1 MPEAPKQ
8 NPAPPAEGAPTPAPE
23 SAAPSTAQTLGSA
36 TYEIIRQRLNT
47 QGAALRERMAKLNAR
62 RSEVFG
68 SIEYKLLQA
77 DRIVTAHNC
86 TPRDMIQ
93 LGHGR
98 FLFGFNVQFGLKK
111 EMELP
116 DVFAVYRRDEEA
128 GTFKEDTLDVL
139 NDKQFLIDF
148 KRLYNV
154 YEKTAFRKFAV
165 IDGKLYMKFA
175 TGAGLNDFAVF
186 KWAFNDGNLRFV
198 DGRAEAEYRRI
209 GYPAAHQFRWQTP
222 DRESYRYGD
231 HPHVS
236 IEDRVFV
243 ECVGGDLTI
252 KVEDNTTT
260 GEGVYAE
267 PVDDKHQK
275 VDDAE
280 IAYATINH
288 LILLKIR
295 PYKEQTARYFIFN
308 EKQQT
313 AVRVDSIGSSC
324 VLLPEEHGLI
334 FPDGYYLATGELKQF
349 DCDAA
354 NMVIERVVHAP
365 NGEDVLYCFY
375 NRLTGDY
382 ALLPYR
388 LIAQKVEERISCN
401 GFSIF
406 PNGNLVLFRAEAEA
420 KKHHMIQLRQTPFHQ
435 PGHEPPGQK
444 DAFLYQVGNKEVV
457 RCLAECNEVMTLVRK
472 ENPYAEI
479 YTDLVKRC
487 GAILDS
493 YPWLAS
499 ADGFQVDGALR
510 QVREAADKAV
520 DEFDK
525 VRRLQREAVERVKDV
540 RKRCTDQFQNVRR
553 ASFRVLNDFVL
564 NLASLRKLRGE
575 LITLKEVR
583 YVDVAQV
590 EELEKQVATQTDEL
604 SGSCVK
610 FLLKPEALEPY
621 RKQAADHLAAVDRV
635 TKVAEGKEIEKAVT
649 VAGGELEMLI
659 EIVNSLKIEDAT
671 ETTRIIDS
679 ITAVYSTLNQV
690 KAALKKRLES
700 LFASEG
706 AAQFAAQM
714 KLLGQA
720 ASSYLDLCDSPAKCE
735 EYLNRLSVQ
744 LEELE
749 GTFADFEEYTVQL
762 ADRRTELY
770 EAFEQRK
777 VALVEQR
784 NRKASAL
791 LTAAERIL
799 KVIQNRLGGFKSI
812 EDINSYMASDLMIAK
827 VRETIEQLF
836 ALGDSVK
843 ADDLQG
849 RLKST
854 QQDAVRQLKDRQ
866 ELFVGGENVIKLGKH
881 HFNINTQPLELTVV
895 NRDGVQHVH
904 LTSTKYFEAITDEAF
919 LATRDVWDQEV
930 VSENRDVYRAE
941 YLAWQ
946 MLKAIENGSRRG
958 NEADSVSA
966 EKVRLLT
973 SAATTED
980 QRLAF
985 VQEFMGARYQEGYT
999 KGIHDLDGAK
1009 IFHALLTTHHALQL
1023 ARFSPTARACAV
1035 VYWNR
1040 FCPQETRTLWSAK
1053 LNAFAERNRLFP
1065 GDPTQQGYIAAL
1077 QGLVR
1082 AFVEETKL
1090 YSPEMA
1096 NEAGEY
1102 LFNELITGET
1112 ASVSQEADQLVASF
1126 NRHLASKGSEKA
1138 FEQRRQALAEHPGS
1152 ELDLIRDW
1160 VRGFLLVG
1168 SRRGDEADSPAAE
1181 NVRLLTS
1188 AATGEFR
1195 YLDEVAAIL
1204 FCGSDLKRSVV
1215 KAATSQA
1222 IEGMRGSH
1230 GLIHGSK
1237 YQFDYLN
1244 FQERLQ
1250 AFEREVVPRFEK
1262 FHALKQQLIER
1273 ERAKLRLDEFK
1284 PKVLTSFVRNQLI
1297 DQIYLPMVGDNL
1309 AKQIGAAGAAKRT
1322 DLMGLLLVIS
1332 PPGYGKTTLMEYVAS
1347 RLGIIFIKIN
1357 GPALGHNVVSLDPEE
1372 APNAAAREEIIKLN
1386 LALEMGDNA
1395 MICVDDIQHCS
1406 PEFLQKFISLCDG
1419 QRRIEGVWRGKPRTY
1434 DLRGRKVVVVMA
1446 GNPYTESGQKFKI
1459 PDMLANRADTYNL
1472 GDIIGGNADYFKA
1485 SYLENAVTS
1494 NAVLAPLAN
1503 KSQKDIRSFIRMAES
1518 GEREVE
1524 GFEGSYSSQE
1534 VEEILSVMKKLVMIR
1549 EVILRVNQEYIH
1561 SAAQADE
1568 FRTEPPFRLQGS
1580 YRNMNRLAEKVVPI
1594 MNDDEVRAI
1603 ILDHYR
1609 GESQTLTTGTEANML
1624 KFRELIGILTAEEK
1638 ARWEDIKQTFKR
1650 NNAARG
1656 AGGDN
1661 DPAGRIVAQLSGFQ
1675 SGLEGIQKV
1684 MADQLAKPPPPPPQV
1699 NVDMTPVGKT
1709 LEALQAAMEKQSAKP
1724 QAAPQVVVDMS
1735 SVSKGLE
1742 GLQVALEKQN
1752 ARPQAAPSLT
1762 IDLGPLSQSLEALRA
1777 SVEKRLAQP
1786 AKKDAAGDGNFNQL
1800 TAKLGEGLNALRQ
1813 DLSQAI
1819 AAVHTGTVGD
1829 AMKRMEHEMEM
1840 VHSTLATLKDMAAR
1854 QRDHLRASQEL
1865 LETRAKQG
1873 SLEIDVTQEMLS
1885 NEAEFLEHFQKA
1897 IAEAQK
1903 QRETGASGEQKP
1915 PIIGGN

>member
-1 MPEAPKQ
+1 
-8 NPAPPAEGAPTPAPE
+8 
-23 SAAPSTAQTLGSA
+23 
-36 TYEIIRQRLNT
+36 
-47 QGAALRERMAKLNAR
+47 
-62 RSEVFG
+62 
-68 SIEYKLLQA
+68 
-77 DRIVTAHNC
+77 
-86 TPRDMIQ
+86 
-93 LGHGR
+93 
-98 FLFGFNVQFGLKK
+98 
-111 EMELP
+111 
-116 DVFAVYRRDEEA
+116 
-128 GTFKEDTLDVL
+128 
-139 NDKQFLIDF
+139 
-148 KRLYNV
+148 
-154 YEKTAFRKFAV
+154 
-165 IDGKLYMKFA
+165 
-175 TGAGLNDFAVF
+175 
-186 KWAFNDGNLRFV
+186 
-198 DGRAEAEYRRI
+198 
-209 GYPAAHQFRWQTP
+209 
-222 DRESYRYGD
+222 
-231 HPHVS
+231 
-236 IEDRVFV
+236 VFV

-252 KVEDNTTT
+252 KVEDNTAS

-280 IAYATINH
+280 IAYGLVGH

-295 PYKEQTARYFIFN
+295 PYKEQAARYFIFN

-313 AVRVDSIGSSC
+313 AMRVDSLGQSC
-324 VLLPEEHGLI
+324 VFLPEEHGLI

-349 DCDAA
+349 DSKDEG
-354 NMVIERVVHAP
+354 MVIERIVHAP
-365 NGEDVLYCFY
+365 NGEDVLYVFY

-401 GFSIF
+401 GFSLF

-420 KKHHMIQLRQTPFHQ
+420 QKHHMIQLRQTPFHQ

-472 ENPYAEI
+472 ENPHAEI

-493 YPWLAS
+493 YPWLSS
-499 ADGFQVDGALR
+499 ADGFGLDGALR
-510 QVREAADKAV
+510 AVREAADKAV

-553 ASFRVLNDFVL
+553 ASFRVLNDYVL

-590 EELEKQVATQTDEL
+590 EELEKQVVTQTDEL

-610 FLLKPEALEPY
+610 FLLKPESLEPY

-706 AAQFAAQM
+706 AAQFGAQM

-799 KVIQNRLGGFKSI
+799 KVIQNRLAGFKSI

-827 VRETIEQLF
+827 VRETIEQLL

-854 QQDAVRQLKDRQ
+854 QQEAVRQLKDRQ

-946 MLKAIENGSRRG
+946 MLKSVGAPTSKSARSNG
-958 NEADSVSA
+958 EAERAGLEAGAPSLA
-966 EKVRLLT
+966 EALAYSDDK
-973 SAATTED
+973 
-980 QRLAF
+980 RLAF

-1009 IFHALLTTHHALQL
+1009 IFHALITTHHALQL
-1023 ARFSPTARACAV
+1023 ARFSPLARACAV

-1040 FCPQETRTLWSAK
+1040 FCPPETKTLWTAK
-1053 LNAFAERNRLFP
+1053 LNGFAERNKLFP
-1065 GDPTQQGYIAAL
+1065 GDPTQQNYIAAV
-1077 QGLVR
+1077 QELVR
-1082 AFVEETKL
+1082 VFLEQAKL
-1090 YSPEMA
+1090 YPAEIA
-1096 NEAGEY
+1096 NEAGDY
-1102 LFNELITGET
+1102 LFNELIAGET
-1112 ASVSQEADQLVASF
+1112 VSVSQEADQLVASF

-1152 ELDLIRDW
+1152 ELDLVRDW
-1160 VRGFLLVG
+1160 VRGFLLTQP
-1168 SRRGDEADSPAAE
+1168 EA
-1181 NVRLLTS
+1181 
-1188 AATGEFR
+1188 GR
-1195 YLDEVAAIL
+1195 YLDEVAAFL
-1204 FCGSDLKRSVV
+1204 FCGSNVKRTVV

-1222 IEGMRGSH
+1222 IEGMKGSH

-1250 AFEREVVPRFEK
+1250 AFERDVVPRFEK
-1262 FHALKQQLIER
+1262 FHSLKQALIER

-1395 MICVDDIQHCS
+1395 MICVDDIQHCN

-1472 GDIIGGNADYFKA
+1472 GDIIGGSAEWFKA
-1485 SYLENAVTS
+1485 SYLENSVTS

-1518 GEREVE
+1518 GEREAE

-1580 YRNMNRLAEKVVPI
+1580 YRNMNRLAEKVVTI

-1624 KFRELIGILTAEEK
+1624 KFKELIGIQTAEEK
-1638 ARWEDIKQTFKR
+1638 SRWEDIKKTFKH
-1650 NNAARG
+1650 NTAARG
-1656 AGGDN
+1656 AGGDS

-1675 SGLEGIQKV
+1675 SGLEGIQQV
-1684 MADQLAKPPPPPPQV
+1684 IASQLSKPAPPPPQV
-1699 NVDMTPVGKT
+1699 NVDMTPVGKS

-1724 QAAPQVVVDMS
+1724 QVAPQVVVDMS

-1742 GLQVALEKQN
+1742 ALQAAMENQS
-1752 ARPQAAPSLT
+1752 ARPQAAPQPVT

-1777 SVEKRLAQP
+1777 TVEKRLAQP
-1786 AKKDAAGDGNFNQL
+1786 AKKDAAGDGSFTL
-1800 TAKLGEGLNALRQ
+1800 LAEKLGEGLNALRH
-1813 DLSQAI
+1813 DLSKAI
-1819 AAVHTGTVGD
+1819 VTGQTGTASD

-1854 QRDHLRASQEL
+1854 QRDHLRTSQEL

-1885 NEAEFLEHFQKA
+1885 NEAAFLEHFQKA
-1897 IAEAQK
+1897 IADAQK
-1903 QRETGASGEQKP
+1903 HREATGGEKP
-1915 PIIGGN
+1915 PEEK

>member
-1 MPEAPKQ
+1 MAENQEPKPAAPQ
-8 NPAPPAEGAPTPAPE
+8 TEGAPTPAPE

-77 DRIVTAHNC
+77 DRIVTSHNC
-86 TPRDMIQ
+86 VPRDMIQ

-111 EMELP
+111 EMELA

-128 GTFKEDTLDVL
+128 GTFKEDNLDVL

-154 YEKTAFRKFAV
+154 YEKTAFRKFTV
-165 IDGKLYMKFA
+165 IDGKLYMKFG
-175 TGAGLNDFAVF
+175 TGPGLNDFAVF

-209 GYPAAHQFRWQTP
+209 AYPAAHQFRWQTP

-231 HPHVS
+231 HPHIS

-252 KVEDNTTT
+252 KVEDNTKT
-260 GEGVYAE
+260 GEGVYSE

-280 IAYATINH
+280 IAYGLVGH

-295 PYKEQTARYFIFN
+295 PYKEQAARYFIFN

-354 NMVIERVVHAP
+354 NMVIERIVHAP
-365 NGEDVLYCFY
+365 NGEDVLYVFY

-401 GFSIF
+401 GFSLF

-420 KKHHMIQLRQTPFHQ
+420 QKHHMIQLRQTPFHQ
-435 PGHEPPGQK
+435 PSFEPAGQK

-493 YPWLAS
+493 YPWLSS
-499 ADGFQVDGALR
+499 ADGFGLDGALR
-510 QVREAADKAV
+510 AVREAADKAV

-590 EELEKQVATQTDEL
+590 EELEKQVVTQTEEL

-621 RKQAADHLAAVDRV
+621 RKQAADHLAAVERV

-649 VAGGELEMLI
+649 AAGGELEMLI

-799 KVIQNRLGGFKSI
+799 KVIQNRLAGFKSI

-827 VRETIEQLF
+827 VRETIEQLL

-854 QQDAVRQLKDRQ
+854 QQEAVRQLKDRQ
-866 ELFVGGENVIKLGKH
+866 ELFVGGQDVIKLGKH

-946 MLKAIENGSRRG
+946 MLKGLESRLQAASEPAKAG
-958 NEADSVSA
+958 TPNLAEALAFSDD
-966 EKVRLLT
+966 K
-973 SAATTED
+973 
-980 QRLAF
+980 RLAF

-1023 ARFSPTARACAV
+1023 ARFSPAARACAV

-1053 LNAFAERNRLFP
+1053 LNAFAERNKLFP
-1065 GDPTQQGYIAAL
+1065 GDPTQQNYIAAL
-1077 QGLVR
+1077 QGLVG
-1082 AFVEETKL
+1082 AFAEQTQL
-1090 YSPEMA
+1090 YPKEIA
-1096 NEAGEY
+1096 AEAGEY
-1102 LFNELITGET
+1102 LFNELITGE
-1112 ASVSQEADQLVASF
+1112 AVSVSQEADRLVASF

-1152 ELDLIRDW
+1152 ELDLVRDW
-1160 VRGFLLVG
+1160 VRGFLLTQVDPVALRPNVE
-1168 SRRGDEADSPAAE
+1168 SQRDS
-1181 NVRLLTS
+1181 THQ
-1188 AATGEFR
+1188 FR
-1195 YLDEVAAIL
+1195 YLDEVAAFL
-1204 FCGSDLKRSVV
+1204 FCGDKVKRTVV

-1222 IEGMRGSH
+1222 IEGMKGSH
-1230 GLIHGSK
+1230 GLVQGSK

-1250 AFEREVVPRFEK
+1250 KFERDVVPRFEK
-1262 FHALKQQLIER
+1262 FHSLKQALIER

-1322 DLMGLLLVIS
+1322 DLMGLLLIIS

-1395 MICVDDIQHCS
+1395 MICVDDIQHCN

-1472 GDIIGGNADYFKA
+1472 GDIIGGSAEWFKA

-1518 GEREVE
+1518 GEREAE

-1561 SAAQADE
+1561 SAAQSEE

-1580 YRNMNRLAEKVVPI
+1580 YRNMNRLAEKVVTI

-1624 KFRELIGILTAEEK
+1624 KFKELIGIQTADEK
-1638 ARWEDIKQTFKR
+1638 ARWEDIKKTFKH
-1650 NNAARG
+1650 NTAARG

-1684 MADQLAKPPPPPPQV
+1684 IADQLAKPPP
-1699 NVDMTPVGKT
+1699 
-1709 LEALQAAMEKQSAKP
+1709 
-1724 QAAPQVVVDMS
+1724 APQVVVDMS
-1735 SVSKGLE
+1735 PVGKGLE
-1742 GLQVALEKQN
+1742 AVQAALEKQS
-1752 ARPQAAPSLT
+1752 ARPQAAPPMT
-1762 IDLGPLSQSLEALRA
+1762 IDLGPLNQSLEALRA
-1777 SVEKRLAQP
+1777 TVEKRLTQP
-1786 AKKDAAGDGNFNQL
+1786 AKKDGAADGDFNLL

-1854 QRDHLRASQEL
+1854 QRDHLRTSQEL

-1885 NEAEFLEHFQKA
+1885 NEAAFLEHFQKA
-1897 IAEAQK
+1897 IADAQK
-1903 QRETGASGEQKP
+1903 HREATGGEKP
-1915 PIIGGN
+1915 PDN

>member
-1 MPEAPKQ
+1 MAENQEPKPAAPQ
-8 NPAPPAEGAPTPAPE
+8 TEGAPTPAPE

-77 DRIVTAHNC
+77 DRIVTSHNC
-86 TPRDMIQ
+86 VPRDMIQ

-111 EMELP
+111 EMELA

-128 GTFKEDTLDVL
+128 GTFKEDNLDVL

-154 YEKTAFRKFAV
+154 YEKTAFRKFTV
-165 IDGKLYMKFA
+165 IDGKLYMKFG
-175 TGAGLNDFAVF
+175 TGPGLNDFAVF

-209 GYPAAHQFRWQTP
+209 AYPAAHQFRWQTP

-231 HPHVS
+231 HPHIS

-252 KVEDNTTT
+252 KVEDNTKT
-260 GEGVYAE
+260 GEGVYSE

-280 IAYATINH
+280 IAYGLVGH

-295 PYKEQTARYFIFN
+295 PYKEQAARYFIFN

-354 NMVIERVVHAP
+354 NMVIERIVHAP
-365 NGEDVLYCFY
+365 NGEDVLYVFY

-401 GFSIF
+401 GFSLF

-420 KKHHMIQLRQTPFHQ
+420 QKHHMIQLRQTPFHQ
-435 PGHEPPGQK
+435 PGFEPAGQK

-493 YPWLAS
+493 YPWLSS
-499 ADGFQVDGALR
+499 ADGFGLDGALR
-510 QVREAADKAV
+510 AVREAADKAV

-590 EELEKQVATQTDEL
+590 EELEKQVVTQTEEL

-621 RKQAADHLAAVDRV
+621 RKQAADHLVAVERV

-799 KVIQNRLGGFKSI
+799 KVIQNRLAGFKSI

-827 VRETIEQLF
+827 VRETIEQLL

-854 QQDAVRQLKDRQ
+854 QQEAVRQLKDRQ

-946 MLKAIENGSRRG
+946 MLKGLESRLQAASEPAKAG
-958 NEADSVSA
+958 TSNLAEALAFS
-966 EKVRLLT
+966 
-973 SAATTED
+973 ED
-980 QRLAF
+980 KRLAF

-1023 ARFSPTARACAV
+1023 ARFSPAARACAV

-1053 LNAFAERNRLFP
+1053 LDAFAERNKLFP
-1065 GDPTQQGYIAAL
+1065 GDPTQQNYIAAL
-1077 QGLVR
+1077 QGLAS
-1082 AFVEETKL
+1082 AFAEQTQL
-1090 YSPEMA
+1090 YPKEIA
-1096 NEAGEY
+1096 AEAGEY
-1102 LFNELITGET
+1102 LFSELISGDTF
-1112 ASVSQEADQLVASF
+1112 AISQEADRLVASF

-1138 FEQRRQALAEHPGS
+1138 FEQRRQALVEHPGS
-1152 ELDLIRDW
+1152 ELDLVRDW
-1160 VRGFLLVG
+1160 VRGFLLTQVDPVALRPNVE
-1168 SRRGDEADSPAAE
+1168 SQRDS
-1181 NVRLLTS
+1181 THQ
-1188 AATGEFR
+1188 FR
-1195 YLDEVAAIL
+1195 YLDEVAAFL
-1204 FCGSDLKRSVV
+1204 FCGDKVKRTVV

-1222 IEGMRGSH
+1222 IEGMKGSH
-1230 GLIHGSK
+1230 GLVQGSK
-1237 YQFDYLN
+1237 YLFDYLN

-1250 AFEREVVPRFEK
+1250 KFERDVVPRFEK
-1262 FHALKQQLIER
+1262 FHSLKQALIER

-1395 MICVDDIQHCS
+1395 MICVDDIQHCN

-1472 GDIIGGNADYFKA
+1472 GDIIGGSAEWFKA

-1518 GEREVE
+1518 GEREAE

-1561 SAAQADE
+1561 SAAQSDE

-1580 YRNMNRLAEKVVPI
+1580 YRNMNRLAEKVVTI

-1624 KFRELIGILTAEEK
+1624 KFKELIGIQTADEK
-1638 ARWEDIKQTFKR
+1638 ARWEDIKKTFKH
-1650 NNAARG
+1650 NTAARG

-1684 MADQLAKPPPPPPQV
+1684 IADQLAKPPP
-1699 NVDMTPVGKT
+1699 
-1709 LEALQAAMEKQSAKP
+1709 
-1724 QAAPQVVVDMS
+1724 APQVVVDMS
-1735 SVSKGLE
+1735 PVGKGLE
-1742 GLQVALEKQN
+1742 AVQAALEKQS
-1752 ARPQAAPSLT
+1752 ARPQAAPPMT
-1762 IDLGPLSQSLEALRA
+1762 IDLGPLNQSLEALRA
-1777 SVEKRLAQP
+1777 TVEKRLTQP
-1786 AKKDAAGDGNFNQL
+1786 AKKDGAADGDFHQL

-1854 QRDHLRASQEL
+1854 QRDHLRTSQEL

-1897 IAEAQK
+1897 IADAQK
-1903 QRETGASGEQKP
+1903 HREATEGQKP
-1915 PIIGGN
+1915 PDN

>member
-1 MPEAPKQ
+1 MADAPEPK
-8 NPAPPAEGAPTPAPE
+8 PAPQPEGAPTPAPE
-23 SAAPSTAQTLGSA
+23 AAAPSTAQTLGSA

-77 DRIVTAHNC
+77 DRIVTSHNC
-86 TPRDMIQ
+86 IPRDMIQ

-111 EMELP
+111 EMELA

-154 YEKTAFRKFAV
+154 YEKTAFRKFTV
-165 IDGKLYMKFA
+165 IDGKLYMKFG
-175 TGAGLNDFAVF
+175 TGPGLNDFAVF

-209 GYPAAHQFRWQTP
+209 AYPAAHQFRWQTP

-231 HPHVS
+231 HPHIS

-252 KVEDNTTT
+252 KVEDNTKT
-260 GEGVYAE
+260 GEGVYSE

-280 IAYATINH
+280 IAYGLVGH

-295 PYKEQTARYFIFN
+295 PYKEQAARYFIFN

-354 NMVIERVVHAP
+354 NMVIERIVHAP
-365 NGEDVLYCFY
+365 NGEDVLYVFY

-401 GFSIF
+401 GFSLF
-406 PNGNLVLFRAEAEA
+406 PNGNLVLFRAEAESQ
-420 KKHHMIQLRQTPFHQ
+420 KHHMIQLRQTPFHQ
-435 PGHEPPGQK
+435 PGFEPAGQK

-499 ADGFQVDGALR
+499 ADGFGLDGALR
-510 QVREAADKAV
+510 AVREAADKAV

-590 EELEKQVATQTDEL
+590 EELEKQVVTQTEEL

-621 RKQAADHLAAVDRV
+621 RKQAADRLAAVERV

-827 VRETIEQLF
+827 VRETIEQLL

-854 QQDAVRQLKDRQ
+854 QQEAVRQLKDRQ

-946 MLKAIENGSRRG
+946 MLKGLESRLQAASEPAKAG
-958 NEADSVSA
+958 TSNLAEALAFS
-966 EKVRLLT
+966 
-973 SAATTED
+973 ED
-980 QRLAF
+980 KRLAF

-1023 ARFSPTARACAV
+1023 ARFSPAARACAV

-1053 LNAFAERNRLFP
+1053 LNAFAERNKLFP
-1065 GDPTQQGYIAAL
+1065 GDPTQQNYIAAL
-1077 QGLVR
+1077 QGLVG
-1082 AFVEETKL
+1082 AFAEQTQL
-1090 YSPEMA
+1090 YPKEIA
-1096 NEAGEY
+1096 AEAGEY
-1102 LFNELITGET
+1102 LFNELITGE
-1112 ASVSQEADQLVASF
+1112 AVSVSQEADQLVASF

-1138 FEQRRQALAEHPGS
+1138 FEQRRQALVEHPGS
-1152 ELDLIRDW
+1152 ELDLVRDW
-1160 VRGFLLVG
+1160 VRGFLLTQVDPVALRPNVE
-1168 SRRGDEADSPAAE
+1168 SQRDS
-1181 NVRLLTS
+1181 THQ
-1188 AATGEFR
+1188 FR
-1195 YLDEVAAIL
+1195 YLDEVAAFL
-1204 FCGSDLKRSVV
+1204 FCGDKVKRTVV

-1222 IEGMRGSH
+1222 IEGMKGSH
-1230 GLIHGSK
+1230 GLVQGSK

-1244 FQERLQ
+1244 FHERLQ
-1250 AFEREVVPRFEK
+1250 KFERDVVPRFEK
-1262 FHALKQQLIER
+1262 FHSLKQALIER

-1309 AKQIGAAGAAKRT
+1309 AKQIGAAGAVKRT

-1395 MICVDDIQHCS
+1395 MICVDDIQHCN

-1472 GDIIGGNADYFKA
+1472 GDIIGGSAEWFKA
-1485 SYLENAVTS
+1485 SYLENSVTS

-1518 GEREVE
+1518 GEREAE

-1561 SAAQADE
+1561 SAAQSDE

-1580 YRNMNRLAEKVVPI
+1580 YRNMNRLAEKVVTI

-1624 KFRELIGILTAEEK
+1624 KFKELIGIQTAEEK

-1684 MADQLAKPPPPPPQV
+1684 IADQLAKPPPPPPPAPQV
-1699 NVDMTPVGKT
+1699 VVDMTPVGKG
-1709 LEALQAAMEKQSAKP
+1709 LEAVQA
-1724 QAAPQVVVDMS
+1724 
-1735 SVSKGLE
+1735 
-1742 GLQVALEKQN
+1742 ALEKQS
-1752 ARPQAAPSLT
+1752 ARPQAAPPMT
-1762 IDLGPLSQSLEALRA
+1762 IDLGPLNQSLEALRA
-1777 SVEKRLAQP
+1777 TVEQRLSQP
-1786 AKKDAAGDGNFNQL
+1786 AKKGATADGDFNLL

-1854 QRDHLRASQEL
+1854 QRDHLRTSQEL

-1897 IAEAQK
+1897 IADAQK
-1903 QRETGASGEQKP
+1903 HREATGGEKP
-1915 PIIGGN
+1915 PDN

>member
-1 MPEAPKQ
+1 MAENQEPKPAAPQ
-8 NPAPPAEGAPTPAPE
+8 TEGAPTPAPE

-77 DRIVTAHNC
+77 DRIVTSHNC
-86 TPRDMIQ
+86 IPRDMIQ

-111 EMELP
+111 EMELA

-154 YEKTAFRKFAV
+154 YEKTAFRKFTV
-165 IDGKLYMKFA
+165 IDGKLYMKFG
-175 TGAGLNDFAVF
+175 TGPGLNDFAVF

-209 GYPAAHQFRWQTP
+209 AYPAAHQFRWQTP

-231 HPHVS
+231 HPHIS

-252 KVEDNTTT
+252 KVEDNTKT
-260 GEGVYAE
+260 GEGVYSE

-280 IAYATINH
+280 IAYGLVGH

-295 PYKEQTARYFIFN
+295 PYKEQAARYFIFN

-354 NMVIERVVHAP
+354 NMVIERIVHAP
-365 NGEDVLYCFY
+365 NGEDVLYVFY

-401 GFSIF
+401 GFSLF

-420 KKHHMIQLRQTPFHQ
+420 QKHHMIQLRQTPFHQ
-435 PGHEPPGQK
+435 PGFEPAGQK

-493 YPWLAS
+493 YPWLSS
-499 ADGFQVDGALR
+499 ADGFGLDGALR
-510 QVREAADKAV
+510 AVREAADKAV

-590 EELEKQVATQTDEL
+590 EELEKQVVTQTEEL
-604 SGSCVK
+604 SGLCVK

-621 RKQAADHLAAVDRV
+621 RKQAADHLAAVERV

-799 KVIQNRLGGFKSI
+799 KVIQNRLAGFKSI

-827 VRETIEQLF
+827 VRETIEQLL

-854 QQDAVRQLKDRQ
+854 QQEAVRQLKDRQ
-866 ELFVGGENVIKLGKH
+866 ELFVGGQDVIKLGKH

-946 MLKAIENGSRRG
+946 MLKGLESRLQAASEPAKAG
-958 NEADSVSA
+958 TPNLAEALAFSDD
-966 EKVRLLT
+966 K
-973 SAATTED
+973 
-980 QRLAF
+980 RLAF

-1023 ARFSPTARACAV
+1023 ARFSPAARACAV

-1053 LNAFAERNRLFP
+1053 LNAFAERNKLFP
-1065 GDPTQQGYIAAL
+1065 GDPTQQNYIAAL
-1077 QGLVR
+1077 QGLVG
-1082 AFVEETKL
+1082 AFAEQTQL
-1090 YSPEMA
+1090 YPKEIA
-1096 NEAGEY
+1096 AEAGEY
-1102 LFNELITGET
+1102 LFNELITGE
-1112 ASVSQEADQLVASF
+1112 AVSVSQEADRLVASF

-1152 ELDLIRDW
+1152 ELDLVRDW
-1160 VRGFLLVG
+1160 VRGFLLTQVEPVALRPNVE
-1168 SRRGDEADSPAAE
+1168 SQRDS
-1181 NVRLLTS
+1181 THQ
-1188 AATGEFR
+1188 FR
-1195 YLDEVAAIL
+1195 YLDEVAAFL
-1204 FCGSDLKRSVV
+1204 FCGDKVKRTVV

-1222 IEGMRGSH
+1222 IEGMKGSH
-1230 GLIHGSK
+1230 GLVQGST

-1250 AFEREVVPRFEK
+1250 AFERDVVPRFEK
-1262 FHALKQQLIER
+1262 FHSLKQALIER

-1395 MICVDDIQHCS
+1395 MICVDDIQHCN

-1472 GDIIGGNADYFKA
+1472 GDIIGGSAEWFKA
-1485 SYLENAVTS
+1485 SYLENSVTS

-1518 GEREVE
+1518 GEREAE

-1580 YRNMNRLAEKVVPI
+1580 YRNMNRLAEKVVTI

-1624 KFRELIGILTAEEK
+1624 KFKELIGIQTAEEK

-1650 NNAARG
+1650 NSAARG

-1684 MADQLAKPPPPPPQV
+1684 IADQLAKPPPPPPPAPQV
-1699 NVDMTPVGKT
+1699 VVDMTPVGKG
-1709 LEALQAAMEKQSAKP
+1709 LEAVQA
-1724 QAAPQVVVDMS
+1724 
-1735 SVSKGLE
+1735 
-1742 GLQVALEKQN
+1742 ALEKQS
-1752 ARPQAAPSLT
+1752 ARPQAAPPVT
-1762 IDLGPLSQSLEALRA
+1762 IDLGPLNQSLEALRA
-1777 SVEKRLAQP
+1777 TVEQRLSQP
-1786 AKKDAAGDGNFNQL
+1786 AKKGATADGDFNLL

-1854 QRDHLRASQEL
+1854 QRDHLRTSQEL

-1897 IAEAQK
+1897 IADAQK
-1903 QRETGASGEQKP
+1903 HREATEGQKP
-1915 PIIGGN
+1915 PDN

>member
-1 MPEAPKQ
+1 MSDAPELK
-8 NPAPPAEGAPTPAPE
+8 PAPQPDSAPTPAPE
-23 SAAPSTAQTLGSA
+23 TAAPSTAQTLGSA

-47 QGAALRERMAKLNAR
+47 QGATLRERMGRLDAR
-62 RSEVFG
+62 RQEVFG
-68 SIEYKLLQA
+68 SIEFKLLKA

-86 TPRDMIQ
+86 VPRDMIQ

-111 EMELP
+111 EMELA
-116 DVFAVYRRDEEA
+116 DVFAVYQRDETE
-128 GTFKEDTLDVL
+128 GTFKEDNLDVL
-139 NDKQFLIDF
+139 NDNQFLTDF
-148 KRLYNV
+148 RRLYNV
-154 YEKTAFRKFAV
+154 YEKTAFRKFSV

-186 KWAFNDGNLRFV
+186 KWAFNEGNLRFV

-209 GYPAAHQFRWQTP
+209 AYPAAHQFRWQTP

-252 KVEDNTTT
+252 KVEDNTAT
-260 GEGVYAE
+260 GEGIYAE

-280 IAYATINH
+280 IAYGIVGH

-295 PYKEQTARYFIFN
+295 PYKESAARHFIFN
-308 EKQQT
+308 EKQQA
-313 AVRVDSIGSSC
+313 AVRVDSIGQSC

-349 DCDAA
+349 DSKDT
-354 NMVIERVVHAP
+354 NMVFERAIHAP
-365 NGEDVLYCFY
+365 NGEDVLYVFY

-382 ALLPYR
+382 ALMPYR

-406 PNGNLVLFRAEAEA
+406 PNGHLVLFRAEAEA
-420 KKHHMIQLRQTPFHQ
+420 QKHHMIQLRQTPFHQ
-435 PGHEPPGQK
+435 PGHEPAGQK

-472 ENPYAEI
+472 ENPYAEL

-493 YPWLAS
+493 YPWLSS
-499 ADGFQVDGALR
+499 ADGFGVDGALR

-553 ASFRVLNDFVL
+553 ASFRALNDYVV
-564 NLASLRKLRGE
+564 NLATLRKLRGE

-590 EELEKQVATQTDEL
+590 EGLEKQVATQTDEL
-604 SGSCVK
+604 SGACVK
-610 FLLKPEALEPY
+610 FLLKPESLEPY
-621 RKQAADHLAAVDRV
+621 RKQAADHLAAVERV
-635 TKVAEGKEIEKAVT
+635 AKVAEGKEIEKAVT

-671 ETTRIIDS
+671 ETTRIIDG

-690 KAALKKRLES
+690 KAALKKRLQH
-700 LFASEG
+700 LVASEG

-714 KLLGQA
+714 KLLSQA
-720 ASSYLDLCDSPAKCE
+720 ASSYLDLCDTPVKCE

-762 ADRRTELY
+762 AERRTELY

-784 NRKASAL
+784 NRRASAL
-791 LTAAERIL
+791 MTAAERIL
-799 KVIQNRLGGFKSI
+799 KVIQNRLAGFKTI

-827 VRETIEQLF
+827 VRETVDQLL

-849 RLKST
+849 RLKSA
-854 QQDAVRQLKDRQ
+854 QQEAVRQLKDRQ
-866 ELFVGGENVIKLGKH
+866 DLFVGGENVIKLGKH
-881 HFNINTQPLELTVV
+881 HFNINTQPLDLTVV
-895 NRDGVQHVH
+895 NRDGVQHIH
-904 LTSTKYFEAITDEAF
+904 LTSTKYFEAIKDEAF

-946 MLKAIENGSRRG
+946 MLKALGTPNSDSARPNTRPRR
-958 NEADSVSA
+958 ADSEIGAPSLPEA
-966 EKVRLLT
+966 LAFTEEK
-973 SAATTED
+973 
-980 QRLAF
+980 RLAF

-1009 IFHALLTTHHALQL
+1009 IFHALITTHHALQL

-1040 FCPQETRTLWSAK
+1040 FCPQETRTLWAAK
-1053 LNAFAERNRLFP
+1053 LNAFADRNKLFP
-1065 GDPTQQGYIAAL
+1065 GDPAQQNYIAAL
-1077 QGLVR
+1077 QGLIT
-1082 AFVEETKL
+1082 AFVEQTKL
-1090 YSPEMA
+1090 YPTEVA

-1102 LFNELITGET
+1102 LFNELITGDT
-1112 ASVSQEADQLVASF
+1112 ASVSQEADQLVAAF
-1126 NRHLASKGSEKA
+1126 NKHLVGKGSEKM
-1138 FEQRRQALAEHPGS
+1138 FEQRRQALTDHPGS
-1152 ELDLIRDW
+1152 ELDLVRDW
-1160 VRGFLLVG
+1160 VRGFLLTR
-1168 SRRGDEADSPAAE
+1168 SNRREEAAPSE
-1181 NVRLLTS
+1181 TM
-1188 AATGEFR
+1188 R
-1195 YLDEVAAIL
+1195 YLEEIAAIL
-1204 FCGSDLKRSVV
+1204 FCGDDLNRSVV

-1222 IEGMRGSH
+1222 IDGMKGSH
-1230 GLIHGSK
+1230 GLIQGSK
-1237 YQFDYLN
+1237 YRFDYLN

-1250 AFEREVVPRFEK
+1250 RFERDVVPRFEQ

-1273 ERAKLRLDEFK
+1273 ERERLRLDEFR
-1284 PKVLTSFVRNQLI
+1284 PRVLTSFVRNQLI
-1297 DQIYLPMVGDNL
+1297 DRVYLPLVGDNL
-1309 AKQIGAAGAAKRT
+1309 AKQVGATGAQKRT

-1332 PPGYGKTTLMEYVAS
+1332 PPGYGKTTLMEYIAN
-1347 RLGIIFIKIN
+1347 RLGIVFVKIN

-1372 APNAAAREEIIKLN
+1372 APNAAAREEIQRLN
-1386 LALEMGDNA
+1386 LALEMGDNT
-1395 MICVDDIQHCS
+1395 MIYVDDIQHCN
-1406 PEFLQKFISLCDG
+1406 PEFLQKFISLCDA
-1419 QRRIEGVWRGKPRTY
+1419 QRKIEGVWRGKPRTY

-1472 GDIIGGNADYFKA
+1472 GDIIGDSADWFKA

-1503 KSQKDIRSFIRMAES
+1503 KSHKDIHSFIRMAES
-1518 GEREVE
+1518 GEREAE

-1534 VEEILSVMKKLVMIR
+1534 VEEILSVMKKLVIIR
-1549 EVILRVNQEYIH
+1549 EVILRVNQEYIY

-1568 FRTEPPFRLQGS
+1568 FRVEPPFRLQGS
-1580 YRNMNRLAEKVVPI
+1580 YRNMNRLAEKVVAI
-1594 MNDDEVRAI
+1594 MNDDEVRGL

-1609 GESQTLTTGTEANML
+1609 GESQTLTTGAEANLL
-1624 KFRELIGILTAEEK
+1624 KFKELVGAQSAEEK
-1638 ARWEDIKQTFKR
+1638 SRWEDIKKTFR
-1650 NNAARG
+1650 HNTAARG

-1684 MADQLAKPPPPPPQV
+1684 IADQLAKPPPPTPPAPQV
-1699 NVDMTPVGKT
+1699 VVDMTPVGKG
-1709 LEALQAAMEKQSAKP
+1709 LEALQAALEKQS
-1724 QAAPQVVVDMS
+1724 
-1735 SVSKGLE
+1735 
-1742 GLQVALEKQN
+1742 
-1752 ARPQAAPSLT
+1752 ARPQAAPQSVA
-1762 IDLGPLSQSLEALRA
+1762 IDLGPLNQSLEALRA
-1777 SVEKRLAQP
+1777 TVAQRLAQP
-1786 AKKDAAGDGNFNQL
+1786 SQKGAKPDGDFNL
-1800 TAKLGEGLNALRQ
+1800 LAAKLGEGLNALRQ
-1813 DLSQAI
+1813 DLSKAI
-1819 AAVHTGTVGD
+1819 SAVHSGTMAD

-1854 QRDHLRASQEL
+1854 QRDHLRSSQEL

-1885 NEAEFLEHFQKA
+1885 NEGEFLEHFQKA

-1903 QRETGASGEQKP
+1903 KREAGAD
-1915 PIIGGN
+1915 GNQQHVS

>member
-1 MPEAPKQ
+1 MPDAPEQKPTPQ
-8 NPAPPAEGAPTPAPE
+8 PEGAPVPAPE
-23 SAAPSTAQTLGSA
+23 GAPPSTAQTLGSA

-47 QGAALRERMAKLNAR
+47 QGAALRERMTKLDAAR
-62 RSEVFG
+62 AEVFG
-68 SIEYKLLQA
+68 TIEFKLLQA
-77 DRIVTAHNC
+77 DRILTSHNC
-86 TPRDMIQ
+86 VPADMVQ

-111 EMELP
+111 EIELG
-116 DVFAVYRRDEEA
+116 DVFAVYSRDEQA
-128 GTFKEDTLDVL
+128 GTFKEAELAVL
-139 NDKQFLIDF
+139 QDKTFITDF

-154 YEKTAFRKFAV
+154 YEKASFQKFSV
-165 IDGKLYMKFA
+165 IEGKLYMVFS
-175 TGAGLNDFAVF
+175 TGPGINDIAVF
-186 KWAFNDGNLRFV
+186 KWAYNDGNLKYL
-198 DGRAEAEYRRI
+198 DGRSEAEFRKV
-209 GYPAAHQFRWQTP
+209 GFPPQFECRWLTP

-231 HPHVS
+231 FPHIS

-243 ECVGGDLTI
+243 ECIGGDLTI
-252 KVEDNTTT
+252 KVEDNTAT
-260 GEGVYAE
+260 GEGIYAE
-267 PVDDKHQK
+267 PVDDKYQK

-280 IAYATINH
+280 IGYAIVNH

-295 PYKEQTARYFIFN
+295 PYKETTPRFFIFN
-308 EKQQT
+308 EKTQS
-313 AVRVDSIGSSC
+313 AVRVDSVGQSC
-324 VLLPEEHGLI
+324 VFLPEEHGLI

-349 DCDAA
+349 ESKDGP
-354 NMVIERVVHAP
+354 MVIERVIHAP
-365 NGEDVLYCFY
+365 NGEDVLFVFY
-375 NRLTGDY
+375 NKLTGDY

-388 LIAQKVEERISCN
+388 LIAQKVEERIGCP
-401 GFSIF
+401 GFSLF
-406 PNGNLVLFRAEAEA
+406 PNGHLLVFRAEVEPQ
-420 KKHHMIQLRQTPFHQ
+420 KHHMIQLRQTAFHQ
-435 PGHEPPGQK
+435 PGFEPAGKK

-472 ENPYAEI
+472 ENPYAEL

-493 YPWLAS
+493 YPWLSS
-499 ADGFQVDGALR
+499 ADGFGVDGALR
-510 QVREAADKAV
+510 AVREAADKAV

-525 VRRLQREAVERVKDV
+525 VRRLQREAVERVNDV
-540 RKRCTDQFQNVRR
+540 RKRCGDQFQNIRR
-553 ASFRVLNDFVL
+553 ASFRVLNDFVV
-564 NLASLRKLRGE
+564 NLATLRKLRGE

-583 YVDVAQV
+583 YVDVTQIG
-590 EELEKQVATQTDEL
+590 ELEKQVATQTDEL
-604 SGSCVK
+604 SNSCVK
-610 FLLKPEALEPY
+610 FLLKPEALESY
-621 RKQAADHLAAVDRV
+621 RKQAADHLAAADRV
-635 TKVAEGKEIEKAVT
+635 TKVAEGKEIEKAVAA
-649 VAGGELEMLI
+649 AGGELEMLI

-671 ETTRIIDS
+671 ETTRIIDA

-690 KAALKKRLES
+690 KAALKKRLQS
-700 LFASEG
+700 LVASEG

-714 KLLGQA
+714 KLLSQA

-799 KVIQNRLGGFKSI
+799 KVIQNRLAGFKTI

-827 VRETIEQLF
+827 VRETVDQLL

-849 RLKST
+849 RLKAT
-854 QQDAVRQLKDRQ
+854 QQEAVRQLKDRQ

-881 HFNINTQPLELTVV
+881 HFNINTQPLDLTVV
-895 NRDGVQHVH
+895 NRDGVQHIH

-946 MLKAIENGSRRG
+946 MLKALEPGSSGR
-958 NEADSVSA
+958 ESA
-966 EKVRLLT
+966 QTSPSQNQSRLT
-973 SAATTED
+973 SSATDEE
-980 QRLAF
+980 RLAF
-985 VQEFMGARYQEGYT
+985 VQEFMGARYQEGYA

-1009 IFHALLTTHHALQL
+1009 IFHALLTTHQALQL
-1023 ARFSPTARACAV
+1023 ARFSPTARAGAV
-1035 VYWNR
+1035 VYWHR
-1040 FCPQETRTLWSAK
+1040 FCPTETKTLWSAK
-1053 LNAFAERNRLFP
+1053 LNGFAERNKLFP
-1065 GDPTQQGYIAAL
+1065 GDPEQQNYIAAL
-1077 QGLVR
+1077 QGLVG
-1082 AFVEETKL
+1082 AFVEQAKL
-1090 YSPEMA
+1090 YSAEIA

-1102 LFNELITGET
+1102 LFNELITGDSV
-1112 ASVSQEADQLVASF
+1112 SVSQEADQLVNAF

-1138 FEQRRQALAEHPGS
+1138 FEQRRQALTEHPGS
-1152 ELDLIRDW
+1152 ELDLVRDW
-1160 VRGFLLVG
+1160 VRGFLLTQP
-1168 SRRGDEADSPAAE
+1168 E
-1181 NVRLLTS
+1181 S
-1188 AATGEFR
+1188 AR
-1195 YLDEVAAIL
+1195 YLEEVAAIL
-1204 FCGSDLKRSVV
+1204 FCGTALKRAVV
-1215 KAATSQA
+1215 KAATSRA
-1222 IEGMRGSH
+1222 IEGMKGSH
-1230 GLIHGSK
+1230 ALIQGSK

-1250 AFEREVVPRFEK
+1250 RFERDIVPRFEQ
-1262 FHALKQQLIER
+1262 FHAIKQELIER
-1273 ERAKLRLDEFK
+1273 ERGKLRLNEFK

-1347 RLGIIFIKIN
+1347 RLGIVFIKIN

-1372 APNAAAREEIIKLN
+1372 SPNAAAREEINKLN

-1395 MICVDDIQHCS
+1395 MICVDDIQHCN

-1472 GDIIGGNADYFKA
+1472 GDIIGGSADYFKA

-1518 GEREVE
+1518 GEREAE

-1549 EVILRVNQEYIH
+1549 EVILRVNQEYIY

-1568 FRTEPPFRLQGS
+1568 FRVEPPFRMQGS
-1580 YRNMNRLAEKVVPI
+1580 YRNMNRLAEKVVAI
-1594 MNDDEVRAI
+1594 MNDDEVRALI
-1603 ILDHYR
+1603 VDHYR
-1609 GESQTLTTGTEANML
+1609 GESQTLTTGAEANLL
-1624 KFRELIGILTAEEK
+1624 KFKELIGALKPEEK
-1638 ARWEDIKQTFKR
+1638 ARWEDIKKTFKH
-1650 NNAARG
+1650 NTAAKG
-1656 AGGDN
+1656 AGGEN

-1684 MADQLAKPPPPPPQV
+1684 IVDQLSKPAPPPPPAPQV
-1699 NVDMTPVGKT
+1699 IVDMSPVGKR
-1709 LEALQAAMEKQSAKP
+1709 LEALQAAMEKQAAKP
-1724 QAAPQVVVDMS
+1724 QPVQPAPNV
-1735 SVSKGLE
+1735 
-1742 GLQVALEKQN
+1742 
-1752 ARPQAAPSLT
+1752 T
-1762 IDLGPLSQSLEALRA
+1762 IDLAPLAANLEALRNT
-1777 SVEKRLAQP
+1777 VDQRFAQP
-1786 AKKDAAGDGNFNQL
+1786 AKKDDNGHAEFQTLA
-1800 TAKLGEGLNALRQ
+1800 AKLGEGLSALRQ
-1813 DLSQAI
+1813 DLSKAI
-1819 AAVHTGTVGD
+1819 SVVHTGTMAD

-1840 VHSTLATLKDMAAR
+1840 VHSTLATLKDMAAQ
-1854 QRDHLRASQEL
+1854 QRDHLYKSQEL

-1885 NEAEFLEHFQKA
+1885 NEGAFLEQFQKA

-1903 QRETGASGEQKP
+1903 QREATAGDGPSAEQK
-1915 PIIGGN
+1915 

>member
-1 MPEAPKQ
+1 MADAPEPKPAAPQ
-8 NPAPPAEGAPTPAPE
+8 TEGAPTPAPE
-23 SAAPSTAQTLGSA
+23 AAAPSTAQTLGSA

-77 DRIVTAHNC
+77 DRIVTSHNC
-86 TPRDMIQ
+86 IPRDMIQ

-111 EMELP
+111 EMELA

-154 YEKTAFRKFAV
+154 YEKTALRKFTV
-165 IDGKLYMKFA
+165 IDGKLYMKFG

-209 GYPAAHQFRWQTP
+209 AYPAAHQFRWQTP

-231 HPHVS
+231 HPHIS

-252 KVEDNTTT
+252 KVEDNTKT
-260 GEGVYAE
+260 GEGVYSE

-280 IAYATINH
+280 IAYGLVGH

-295 PYKEQTARYFIFN
+295 PYKEQAARYFIFN

-354 NMVIERVVHAP
+354 NMVIERIVHAP
-365 NGEDVLYCFY
+365 NGEDVLYVFY

-401 GFSIF
+401 GFSLF

-420 KKHHMIQLRQTPFHQ
+420 QKHHMIQLRQTPFHQ
-435 PGHEPPGQK
+435 PGFEPAGQK

-493 YPWLAS
+493 YPWLSS
-499 ADGFQVDGALR
+499 ADGFGLDGALR
-510 QVREAADKAV
+510 AVREAADKAV

-553 ASFRVLNDFVL
+553 ASFRALNDFVV

-575 LITLKEVR
+575 LITIKEVR
-583 YVDVAQV
+583 YVDLAQV
-590 EELEKQVATQTDEL
+590 EEAEKQVVTQTDEL

-610 FLLKPEALEPY
+610 FLLKPESLEPY
-621 RKQAADHLAAVDRV
+621 RRQAADHLAAVDRV

-671 ETTRIIDS
+671 ETTRIIDA

-690 KAALKKRLES
+690 KAALKKRLQH
-700 LFASEG
+700 LIASEG
-706 AAQFAAQM
+706 AAQFGAQM

-799 KVIQNRLGGFKSI
+799 KVIQNRLAGFKSI

-827 VRETIEQLF
+827 VRETIEQLL

-854 QQDAVRQLKDRQ
+854 QQEAVRQLKDRQ

-946 MLKAIENGSRRG
+946 MLKGLESRLQAASEPAKAG
-958 NEADSVSA
+958 TSNLAEALAFS
-966 EKVRLLT
+966 
-973 SAATTED
+973 ED
-980 QRLAF
+980 KRLAF

-1023 ARFSPTARACAV
+1023 ARFSPAARACAV

-1053 LNAFAERNRLFP
+1053 LNAFAERNKLFP
-1065 GDPTQQGYIAAL
+1065 GDPTQQNYIAAL
-1077 QGLVR
+1077 QGLVG
-1082 AFVEETKL
+1082 AFAEQTQL
-1090 YSPEMA
+1090 YPKEIA
-1096 NEAGEY
+1096 AEAGEY
-1102 LFNELITGET
+1102 LFNELITGE
-1112 ASVSQEADQLVASF
+1112 AVSVSQEADRLVASF

-1152 ELDLIRDW
+1152 ELDLVRDW
-1160 VRGFLLVG
+1160 VRGFLLTQVDPVALRPNVE
-1168 SRRGDEADSPAAE
+1168 SQRDS
-1181 NVRLLTS
+1181 THQ
-1188 AATGEFR
+1188 FR
-1195 YLDEVAAIL
+1195 YLDEVAAFL
-1204 FCGSDLKRSVV
+1204 FCGDKVKRTVV

-1222 IEGMRGSH
+1222 IEGMKGSH
-1230 GLIHGSK
+1230 GLVQGSK

-1250 AFEREVVPRFEK
+1250 KFERDVVPRFEK
-1262 FHALKQQLIER
+1262 FHSLKQALIER

-1322 DLMGLLLVIS
+1322 DLMGLLLIIS

-1395 MICVDDIQHCS
+1395 MICVDDIQHCN

-1472 GDIIGGNADYFKA
+1472 GDIIGGSAEWFKA

-1518 GEREVE
+1518 GEREAE

-1561 SAAQADE
+1561 SAAQSDE

-1580 YRNMNRLAEKVVPI
+1580 YRNMNRLAEKVVTI

-1624 KFRELIGILTAEEK
+1624 KFKELIGIQTADEK
-1638 ARWEDIKQTFKR
+1638 ARWEDIKKTFKH
-1650 NNAARG
+1650 NTAARG

-1684 MADQLAKPPPPPPQV
+1684 IADQLAKPPP
-1699 NVDMTPVGKT
+1699 
-1709 LEALQAAMEKQSAKP
+1709 
-1724 QAAPQVVVDMS
+1724 APQVVVDMS
-1735 SVSKGLE
+1735 PVGKGLE
-1742 GLQVALEKQN
+1742 AVQAALEKQS
-1752 ARPQAAPSLT
+1752 ARPQAAPPMT
-1762 IDLGPLSQSLEALRA
+1762 IDLGPLKQSLEALRA
-1777 SVEKRLAQP
+1777 TVEKRLTQP
-1786 AKKDAAGDGNFNQL
+1786 AKKDGAADGDFNLL

-1854 QRDHLRASQEL
+1854 QRDHLRTSQEL

-1897 IAEAQK
+1897 IADAQK
-1903 QRETGASGEQKP
+1903 HREATEGQKP
-1915 PIIGGN
+1915 PDN

>member
-1 MPEAPKQ
+1 MPDAPEPK
-8 NPAPPAEGAPTPAPE
+8 PAPQPEGAPTPAPE
-23 SAAPSTAQTLGSA
+23 TAAPSTAQTLGSA

-77 DRIVTAHNC
+77 DRIVTSHNC
-86 TPRDMIQ
+86 VPRDMIQ

-111 EMELP
+111 EMELA

-128 GTFKEDTLDVL
+128 GTFKEDNLDVL

-154 YEKTAFRKFAV
+154 YEKTAFRKFSA

-209 GYPAAHQFRWQTP
+209 AYPAAHQFRWQTP

-252 KVEDNTTT
+252 KVEDNTAT

-280 IAYATINH
+280 IAYGIVGH

-295 PYKEQTARYFIFN
+295 PYKEQSARYFIFN

-313 AVRVDSIGSSC
+313 AMRVDSLGQSC

-349 DCDAA
+349 ESKDE

-365 NGEDVLYCFY
+365 NGEDVLYVFY

-388 LIAQKVEERISCN
+388 LIAQKIEERISCN
-401 GFSIF
+401 GFSLF

-420 KKHHMIQLRQTPFHQ
+420 QKHHMIQLRQTPFHQ
-435 PGHEPPGQK
+435 PGFEPAGQK

-493 YPWLAS
+493 YPWLS
-499 ADGFQVDGALR
+499 STDGFQVDTALR

-540 RKRCTDQFQNVRR
+540 RKRCTDQFQNIRR

-583 YVDVAQV
+583 YVDVTPV
-590 EELEKQVATQTDEL
+590 EELEKQVTTQTDEL
-604 SGSCVK
+604 SASCVK
-610 FLLKPEALEPY
+610 FLLKPESLEPY

-706 AAQFAAQM
+706 AAQFGAQM

-799 KVIQNRLGGFKSI
+799 KVIQNRLAGFKSI

-827 VRETIEQLF
+827 VRETIEQLL

-854 QQDAVRQLKDRQ
+854 QQEAVRQLKDRQ
-866 ELFVGGENVIKLGKH
+866 ELFVGGQDVIKLGKH

-946 MLKAIENGSRRG
+946 MLKAFDLGSRGR
-958 NEADSVSA
+958 ESA
-966 EKVRLLT
+966 QTSSGESQRRLT
-973 SAATTED
+973 SAATTEEE
-980 QRLAF
+980 RLAF

-1053 LNAFAERNRLFP
+1053 LNAFAERNKLFP
-1065 GDPTQQGYIAAL
+1065 GDPMQRNYIAAL
-1077 QGLVR
+1077 QGLVSGF
-1082 AFVEETKL
+1082 AEQTQL
-1090 YSPEMA
+1090 YPKELA
-1096 NEAGEY
+1096 AEAGEY
-1102 LFNELITGET
+1102 LFNELTTGE
-1112 ASVSQEADQLVASF
+1112 AVSVSQEADQLVAAF
-1126 NRHLASKGSEKA
+1126 NRHLASKGSEKN
-1138 FEQRRQALAEHPGS
+1138 FEQRRHALTEHPGS
-1152 ELDLIRDW
+1152 ELDLVRDW
-1160 VRGFLLVG
+1160 VRGFLFTG
-1168 SRRGDEADSPAAE
+1168 SSRREEAHSIKSE
-1181 NVRLLTS
+1181 ISQSLLAS
-1188 AATGEFR
+1188 AATNSEFR
-1195 YLDEVAAIL
+1195 YLDEVAAFL
-1204 FCGSDLKRSVV
+1204 FCGSNVKRAVV

-1222 IEGMRGSH
+1222 IEGMKGSH

-1250 AFEREVVPRFEK
+1250 NFERDVVPRFEK
-1262 FHALKQQLIER
+1262 FHSLKQALIER
-1273 ERAKLRLDEFK
+1273 ERARLRLDEFK

-1395 MICVDDIQHCS
+1395 MICVDDIQHCN

-1472 GDIIGGNADYFKA
+1472 GDIIGGSAEWFKA
-1485 SYLENAVTS
+1485 SYLENSVTS

-1518 GEREVE
+1518 GEREAE

-1561 SAAQADE
+1561 SAAQSDE

-1580 YRNMNRLAEKVVPI
+1580 YRNMNRLAEKVVTI
-1594 MNDDEVRAI
+1594 MNGDEVRAI

-1624 KFRELIGILTAEEK
+1624 KFRELIGIQTADEK
-1638 ARWEDIKQTFKR
+1638 ARWEDIKKTFKH
-1650 NNAARG
+1650 NTAARG

-1675 SGLEGIQKV
+1675 SGLESIQETL
-1684 MADQLAKPPPPPPQV
+1684 ATQLSKPQPAPQV
-1699 NVDMTPVGKT
+1699 NVDMTPVGKG
-1709 LEALQAAMEKQSAKP
+1709 LEALQAALDKQSAKP
-1724 QAAPQVVVDMS
+1724 QPAPQVVVDLS
-1735 SVSKGLE
+1735 PVSRGFE
-1742 GLQVALEKQN
+1742 ALQAALEKQ
-1752 ARPQAAPSLT
+1752 ATKQQAAPPTPPLT

-1777 SVEKRLAQP
+1777 TVDQRLAQSAGRAGLADGDFNLLA
-1786 AKKDAAGDGNFNQL
+1786 AKV
-1800 TAKLGEGLNALRQ
+1800 GEGLNALRK

-1819 AAVHTGTVGD
+1819 AVVHSGTMAD
-1829 AMKRMEHEMEM
+1829 TMKRMEHEMEM

-1854 QRDHLRASQEL
+1854 QRDHLRTSQEL

-1885 NEAEFLEHFQKA
+1885 NEGAFLEQFQKA
-1897 IAEAQK
+1897 IAEAQRK
-1903 QRETGASGEQKP
+1903 REAGTEEDPPPQK
-1915 PIIGGN
+1915 